1 MPPSVLILGSAS
13 AGRLAAGCATAGA
26 ALVLGRDDD
35 AVDADAA
42 VDDDDS
48 PPLADLVLPL
58 GPPPPLSSCTSSFT
72 ATTVLGAG
80 TGAAAVVGAAPVRFR
95 VDRRRQLVSPVIR
108 WPVSFETFAVCP
120 PLLPH
125 IIMSIKL
132 PSSRQDTAGLSFP
145 KSDPPLLRACVSR
158 RQLPQFRY
166 LSKRG
171 QNTDKKG

>member
-58 GPPPPLSSCTSSFT
+58 GPPPLSSCTSSFT
-72 ATTVLGAG
+72 ATTVLGVG

-108 WPVSFETFAVCP
+108 WHVSFETFAVCP
-120 PLLPH
+120 PL
-125 IIMSIKL
+125 
-132 PSSRQDTAGLSFP
+132 
-145 KSDPPLLRACVSR
+145 
-158 RQLPQFRY
+158 Y
-166 LSKRG
+166 L
-171 QNTDKKG
+171 T